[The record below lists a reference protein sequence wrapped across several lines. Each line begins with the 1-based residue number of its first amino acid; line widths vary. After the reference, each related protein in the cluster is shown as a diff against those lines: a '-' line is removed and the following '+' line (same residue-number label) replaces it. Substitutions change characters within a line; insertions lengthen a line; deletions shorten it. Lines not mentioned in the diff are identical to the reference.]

1 MRNGF
6 SIRNSGRRIGWADTA
21 RGVAILLVIIGHT
34 CPPPYTTAFI
44 YAFHM
49 PLFFVLSG
57 LFLKVDEPL
66 GSFVQKKA
74 RTLLVPFVI
83 YNLVLLASDWCI
95 VALSPNHH
103 EAVDIPAR
111 LLGTLTGWHG
121 ASWNSSLWFLPCLFM
136 AQLLIVGTQRISD
149 YFARRSTSGR
159 FDTSKDAPPSARPQ
173 VTSTARG
180 TLDSWLT
187 PCLWILLSLIGVAYC
202 HWIAKPLPMSLDSA
216 FVATG
221 FLLMG
226 RQIVKLNLRKEAWWY
241 WVITLFIFISATL
254 DNFDRLGGGDNH
266 VDLSTDTLGNPL
278 SFYLAACG
286 GTLLLI
292 RACQW
297 VEERTR
303 CSESSTFSFA
313 DFRHDSAISSKLDG
327 ARCSESSTFQHF
339 NLSTFQHF
347 NLSTFQ
353 PFTWLGRNSLVIY
366 CLHRIPMNL
375 GIAIWNAA
383 LSSKL
388 PPLSPT
394 SLLLLRSL
402 FLLLFTLL
410 LLLPAVYIVN
420 RWFPWTLGKLKGE
433 KLHLQ

>member
-1 MRNGF
+1 
-6 SIRNSGRRIGWADTA
+6 
-21 RGVAILLVIIGHT
+21 
-34 CPPPYTTAFI
+34 
-44 YAFHM
+44 M

-66 GSFVQKKA
+66 GPFVQKKA
-74 RTLLVPFVI
+74 RTLLIPFVI

-173 VTSTARG
+173 VASTARG
-180 TLDSWLT
+180 TLDSWLP

-297 VEERTR
+297 VEEPFNF
-303 CSESSTFSFA
+303 STFP
-313 DFRHDSAISSKLDG
+313 LG
-327 ARCSESSTFQHF
+327 ALRRLTLQEHF

-347 NLSTFQ
+347 NLSTFH

-433 KLHLQ
+433 KLHILR

>member
-66 GSFVQKKA
+66 GPFVQKKA
-74 RTLLVPFVI
+74 RTLLIPFVI

-149 YFARRSTSGR
+149 YFARRSTSVR
-159 FDTSKDAPPSARPQ
+159 FGTSKDTPLSARPQ
-173 VTSTARG
+173 VASTARG

-297 VEERTR
+297 VEEP
-303 CSESSTFSFA
+303 FNF
-313 DFRHDSAISSKLDG
+313 
-327 ARCSESSTFQHF
+327 STFQCFNVSTFQPF

-347 NLSTFQ
+347 NLSTFH

-366 CLHRIPMNL
+366 CLHRIPLNL

-420 RWFPWTLGKLKGE
+420 RWLPWTLGKLKGE
-433 KLHLQ
+433 KLHIQR

>member
-1 MRNGF
+1 MINEL
-6 SIRNSGRRIGWADTA
+6 SIGNSGRRIGWADTA

-66 GSFVQKKA
+66 GPFVQKKA

-83 YNLVLLASDWCI
+83 YNLVLLVSDWCI
-95 VALSPNHH
+95 VALSPNYH
-103 EAVDIPAR
+103 EAVDITAR

-121 ASWNSSLWFLPCLFM
+121 ASWSSSLWFLPCLFM
-136 AQLLIVGTQRISD
+136 AQLLIVGTQRISS
-149 YFARRSTSGR
+149 YFARLSTLGSR
-159 FDTSKDAPPSARPQ
+159 RPALD
-173 VTSTARG
+173 VLCSTPG
-180 TLDSWLT
+180 
-187 PCLWILLSLIGVAYC
+187 LWILLSLIGVAYC

-226 RQIVKLNLRKEAWWY
+226 RQVIKLNLRKEAWWY
-241 WVITLFIFISATL
+241 WAITLLIFISTTL

-266 VDLSTDTLGNPL
+266 VDLSTDTLGHPL

-297 VEERTR
+297 VEERT
-303 CSESSTFSFA
+303 CLQDFQFS
-313 DFRHDSAISSKLDG
+313 
-327 ARCSESSTFQHF
+327 
-339 NLSTFQHF
+339 
-347 NLSTFQ
+347 
-353 PFTWLGRNSLVIY
+353 PFTWLGRNSLIIY
-366 CLHRIPMNL
+366 CLHRIPLNL
-375 GIAIWNAA
+375 GIAIWNAP
-383 LSSKL
+383 LCSKL
-388 PPLSPT
+388 STLNPT
-394 SLLLLRSL
+394 SFLFLRS
-402 FLLLFTLL
+402 FVLLIFTLL
-410 LLLPAVYIVN
+410 LLIPAVYIVN
-420 RWFPWTLGKLKGE
+420 RWFPWTLGKRKCGKFE
-433 KLHLQ
+433 ISSNP